1 MEWEGGWNET
11 KKMKKYNPTLSY
23 NITPQLKM
31 STHNTELVLDN
42 PREVLANKQ
51 KYSTTQDTYQSIYML
66 QLLEI
71 SKLAISFLLSTLLI
85 KLLDHTL
92 FRRFQKYNV
101 AYSILLVVM
110 LVCIITLA
118 ASVFTYVKIV
128 NDKNT
133 VLQNIMSQ

>member
-1 MEWEGGWNET
+1 
-11 KKMKKYNPTLSY
+11 
-23 NITPQLKM
+23 M